1 MNAPDLLCNDRA
13 AWLEARR
20 TCITATDIAAIVG
33 LNHWSS
39 PLSVWRDKM
48 GLSPEKDV
56 TDAMRL
62 GTDLEPFIGAMFA
75 RDKGV
80 EITKADFTLNEKEPI
95 FGATPDFLIGDDA
108 LLECKYAGVNAAKAF
123 GEEYTDLVPDHYL
136 CQVQW
141 QLGVT
146 GRKMGYLAVFAPSI
160 APRVQIYE
168 IPRNEEFITRLQFAA
183 RKFWHEHVVKEI
195 APEITGSKA
204 DTDAI
209 NATPADPS
217 EDWIRA
223 DDKLEEVIEK
233 LKGTTEKSKELY
245 KEKCRLENII
255 KDFMGKE
262 TVLVSDQGRFTW
274 KEQDRKSL
282 KLESLPADLGKQC
295 LPYLST
301 STSRVL
307 RTPFRTEG

>member
-1 MNAPDLLCNDRA
+1 MNATDLLCNDRA

-48 GLSPEKDV
+48 GLSPEKEV
-56 TDAMRL
+56 TPAMQL
-62 GTDLEPFIGAMFA
+62 GIDIEPWVGAQFGKL
-75 RDKGV
+75 KGV
-80 EITKADFTLNEKEPI
+80 EVVKADFVKHKD
-95 FGATPDFLIGDDA
+95 FDWMGVTPDFYIGEDA
-108 LLECKYAGVNAAKAF
+108 LLECKYAGTNAAKAF
-123 GEEYTDLVPDHYL
+123 GEEYTDVVPDHYVI
-136 CQVQW
+136 QVQY

-146 GRKMGYLAVFAPSI
+146 GRKKGYLAVFAPSI
-160 APRVQIYE
+160 YPGIRIYE
-168 IPRNEEFITRLQFAA
+168 FDFNPELFARLQFAA
-183 RKFWHEHVVKEI
+183 RKFWFEHVVKEV

-223 DDKLEEVIEK
+223 DDKLEETIEK
-233 LKGTTEKSKELY
+233 LKEITEKNKEQY

-274 KEQDRKSL
+274 KEQSRSSL